1 MELARFAKPAGPA
14 NAASVGTSADLAE
27 ISNNA
32 RLIHLGELC
41 FKQKVSASNLFKV
54 SCALLNNHL
63 TLSREVLL
71 TTTQAGRK
79 WPYLHPLFAQHLPN
93 PVTIAGNTLA
103 VVLDRMEI
111 HPEETVGSYLVYLEE
126 EQQLLMVHAHAWISS
141 ITMQLN
147 PDDAAAFLAG
157 RRQLLNWNPSLAK
170 TVNENGEKMRIVQ
183 LLGYTEVMLEWRC
196 GMLQADV
203 VSVHV

>member
-1 MELARFAKPAGPA
+1 
-14 NAASVGTSADLAE
+14 
-27 ISNNA
+27 
-32 RLIHLGELC
+32 
-41 FKQKVSASNLFKV
+41 
-54 SCALLNNHL
+54 
-63 TLSREVLL
+63 
-71 TTTQAGRK
+71 
-79 WPYLHPLFAQHLPN
+79 
-93 PVTIAGNTLA
+93 
-103 VVLDRMEI
+103 MEI